1 MSTETKNKVIEQ
13 AESLRERF
21 LRQLEESQ
29 KIVKRSREALAQ
41 LDDIY
46 RQISVRR
53 EPFFRR

>member
-21 LRQLEESQ
+21 LCQLEESQ